1 MTSPP
6 NQTPDATGTAAGT
19 AGTSGTSGPAGPAG
33 PDGTTEQPPG
43 LPPHQTP
50 GYGGEQ
56 RLHRGDRG
64 RMLAGVAVG
73 LADYFDV
80 DPTIVRVGFVALA
93 FLGGLA
99 VPLYLAGWLLIPD
112 EDSDVS
118 VAEELLARERA
129 RGAF

>member
-1 MTSPP
+1 MDTAPDE
-6 NQTPDATGTAAGT
+6 TPRLPQAHRQPQPAPAAPAAPGVR
-19 AGTSGTSGPAGPAG
+19 APRHREPAHPRRHRPGTSASSGSTA
-33 PDGTTEQPPG
+33 
-43 LPPHQTP
+43 
-50 GYGGEQ
+50 
-56 RLHRGDRG
+56 RGRG
-64 RMLAGVAVG
+64 RMLAGVAAG

-80 DPTIVRVGFVALA
+80 DPTMVRIGFVALA

-129 RGAF
+129 RGAY

>member
-1 MTSPP
+1 MAGAGSADTGL
-6 NQTPDATGTAAGT
+6 TDTTGTTGAG
-19 AGTSGTSGPAGPAG
+19 GPAGAAA
-33 PDGTTEQPPG
+33 TEHPG
-43 LPPHQTP
+43 AVPPHTPP
-50 GYGGEQ
+50 GYGAEE
-56 RLHRGDRG
+56 RLHRGGRG

-80 DPTIVRVGFVALA
+80 DPTIIRVGFVALA

-112 EDSDVS
+112 EDTDVS